1 MLAGKRAVRVGDQIL
16 REIADLLMKKV
27 KDPRVESVTIT
38 GIRMS
43 NDLKHAKVFYS
54 VFGEK
59 DSIARVQEGLDSAR
73 GFIKRE
79 IGLRLALK
87 YMPDIIFSH
96 DPTLEKGRHMEEIFD
111 ELKESGSSNV
121 DE

>member
-27 KDPRVESVTIT
+27 KDPRVEGVTVT

-43 NDLKHAKVFYS
+43 SDLKHAKVFYS
-54 VFGEK
+54 VIGGENK
-59 DSIARVQEGLDSAR
+59 IAQAQKGLDSAR

-79 IGLRLALK
+79 IGFRMVLR
-87 YMPDIIFSH
+87 YMPDILFMH
-96 DPTLEKGRHMEEIFD
+96 DPTLEKGQHIEEILD
-111 ELKESGSSNV
+111 DLRKDGSENV